1 MVDSLPTRWLNVS
14 HHSAQHIAERYPYAG
29 YGSNLWLQQIAARC
43 PQADTYGRGRLR
55 GARLAF
61 AKVATIIADENVDTL
76 VGIYTLTAS
85 DIETLDKRE
94 GLGRSYDRYL
104 VTPEVDDGNAV
115 RCFTYIR
122 RDATPGAP
130 TDEYFA
136 KLTAGYRDWGF
147 PDRRLRR
154 ARERA
159 IKDEA
164 ALPKVKPKDSYW
176 NFEPWGNDSSR
187 PRRHPAPK
195 STNRTSLVT
204 GRNLDRDRD
213 RDREPLLKRS
223 ANQEAVSRGMKIHW
237 ANRREAAA
245 KRDAEPRLFER
256 DETIG
261 KYLERHERD
270 PGIAEQIT
278 RDGGQTTFHNR
289 DTGEHWAKS
298 GGVWRRVK
306 Q

>member
-1 MVDSLPTRWLNVS
+1 MFDSVKTKWLLIS
-14 HHSAQHIAERYPYAG
+14 HHSPTHCAERWPYMG

-85 DIETLDKRE
+85 DIETLDRRE

-130 TDEYFA
+130 SDEYFA

-164 ALPKVKPKDSYW
+164 ALPKAKPKNDYW
-176 NFEPWGNDSSR
+176 NYEPWGRDYEDASR
-187 PRRHPAPK
+187 PRRHAAPK
-195 STNRTSLVT
+195 SGNRTSLVT
-204 GRNLDRDRD
+204 GRNLDR
-213 RDREPLLKRS
+213 
-223 ANQEAVSRGMKIHW
+223 
-237 ANRREAAA
+237 
-245 KRDAEPRLFER
+245 EPRLFTH
-256 DETIG
+256 DESIG
-261 KYLERHERD
+261 DYLARNESK
-270 PGIAEQIT
+270 PSIAEQIT
-278 RDGGQTTFHNR
+278 RDGGQTAFHNPA
-289 DTGEHWAKS
+289 TGEHWTKTD
-298 GGVWRRVK
+298 GVWRRVK

>member
-85 DIETLDKRE
+85 DIETLDRRE

-104 VTPEVDDGNAV
+104 VTPEVDNGNAV

-136 KLTAGYRDWGF
+136 KLTAGYRDWKF

-164 ALPKVKPKDSYW
+164 ALPKKPKADNYW
-176 NFEPWGNDSSR
+176 NYEPWGNGPSR
-187 PRRHPAPK
+187 RPTPK
-195 STNRTSLVT
+195 SSNRTSLVT
-204 GRNLDRDRD
+204 GRNLDR
-213 RDREPLLKRS
+213 
-223 ANQEAVSRGMKIHW
+223 
-237 ANRREAAA
+237 
-245 KRDAEPRLFER
+245 EPRLFER

-298 GGVWRRVK
+298 GGVWRRIK

>member
-1 MVDSLPTRWLNVS
+1 MVDTLPTRWLNVS
-14 HHSAQHIAERYPYAG
+14 HHSAAHIAARYPYAG
-29 YGSNLWLQQIAARC
+29 YGSNLWLQQIGERC

-61 AKVATIIADENVDTL
+61 ARVATIIADANVDTL

-85 DIETLDKRE
+85 DIETLDRRE
-94 GLGRSYDRYL
+94 GLGRAYDRYL

-115 RCFTYIR
+115 RCFTYIK
-122 RDATPGAP
+122 RDATPAAP

-164 ALPKVKPKDSYW
+164 ALFKKPETRNW
-176 NFEPWGNDSSR
+176 EPWGRDYGQASR
-187 PRRHPAPK
+187 PVRHPAPK

-204 GRNLDRDRD
+204 GRNLDR
-213 RDREPLLKRS
+213 
-223 ANQEAVSRGMKIHW
+223 
-237 ANRREAAA
+237 
-245 KRDAEPRLFER
+245 EPRLFER

-278 RDGGQTTFHNR
+278 RDGGQTTFHNAT
-289 DTGEHWAKS
+289 TGEHWKKA

>member
-1 MVDSLPTRWLNVS
+1 MFDSVKTKWLLIS
-14 HHSAQHIAERYPYAG
+14 HHSPTHCAERWPYMG
-29 YGSNLWLQQIAARC
+29 YGSNLWLQQIAERC
-43 PQADTYGRGRLR
+43 PHADTYGRGRLR

-61 AKVATIIADENVDTL
+61 ARVATIIADENVDTL

-130 TDEYFA
+130 SDEYFA

-176 NFEPWGNDSSR
+176 NYEPWGNGPSR
-187 PRRHPAPK
+187 RPAPK
-195 STNRTSLVT
+195 SGNRTSLVT
-204 GRNLDRDRD
+204 GRNLDR
-213 RDREPLLKRS
+213 EPLLKRTP
-223 ANQEAVSRGMKIHW
+223 NQEAVSRGMKIHW
-237 ANRREAAA
+237 ANRREAAKTA
-245 KRDAEPRLFER
+245 AEPRLFQH
-256 DETIG
+256 DESIG

-278 RDGGQTTFHNR
+278 RDGGQTSFHNQT
-289 DTGEHWAKS
+289 TGEHWQKT